1 MDKGPDRPQVEA
13 GAAPRALALVALF
26 FVAACATAGG
36 GGGSSGGGS
45 SNQVGAPLP
54 AIKVDSLAGKKIDVA
69 SYRGRVLL
77 LDVWASWCGPCKQEL
92 PMLDEMARRL
102 KHQGI
107 DVLAVSVD
115 QERANVDKFLKGR
128 GRWSL
133 TIAHDPDGLIAERL
147 QPDKMPTSYVIDRSG
162 IVRYVNAGF
171 VPDDAASI
179 ERRLL
184 EVAGQ

>member
-1 MDKGPDRPQVEA
+1 MDQGPDRAQV
-13 GAAPRALALVALF
+13 GARAIPLAALVFAACF
-26 FVAACATAGG
+26 ACATSGG
-36 GGGSSGGGS
+36 GGGAGAV

-171 VPDDAASI
+171 VPDDAATI
-179 ERRLL
+179 EKRLL
-184 EVAGQ
+184 EVAGN

>member
-1 MDKGPDRPQVEA
+1 MDQGPDRPQV
-13 GAAPRALALVALF
+13 AAVRALPLALLVF
-26 FVAACATAGG
+26 AACATTGG
-36 GGGSSGGGS
+36 GGGGGAS

-171 VPDDAASI
+171 VPDDAATI
-179 ERRLL
+179 EKRLL
-184 EVAGQ
+184 EVAGN

>member
-1 MDKGPDRPQVEA
+1 MDQGRHSGLIA
-13 GAAPRALALVALF
+13 LLLALVAA
-26 FVAACATAGG
+26 VGCVTTEGAAGG
-36 GGGSSGGGS
+36 GGASAG
-45 SNQVGAPLP
+45 NQVGAPVP
-54 AIKVDSLAGKKIDVA
+54 ALKVESLTGKKIDVA

-92 PMLDEMARRL
+92 PMLDAMARRL
-102 KHQGI
+102 KAQGI

-115 QERANVDKFLKGR
+115 QERANVDKFLKGH
-128 GRWSL
+128 GHWAL
-133 TIAHDPDGLIAERL
+133 TIAHDPAGAIAERL

-171 VPDDAASI
+171 VPDDAPVI
-179 ERRLL
+179 EKRLL

>member
-1 MDKGPDRPQVEA
+1 MDQGPDRPQVV
-13 GAAPRALALVALF
+13 GARALPFALLVF
-26 FVAACATAGG
+26 AACVTSGG
-36 GGGSSGGGS
+36 GGGGAAS

-171 VPDDAASI
+171 VPDDAAVI
-179 ERRLL
+179 EKRLL
-184 EVAGQ
+184 EVAGN

>member
-1 MDKGPDRPQVEA
+1 MDQGPARPQVA
-13 GAAPRALALVALF
+13 GPRALPVAVLLVF
-26 FVAACATAGG
+26 AACATG
-36 GGGSSGGGS
+36 SGGGS
-45 SNQVGAPLP
+45 GGAASNQVGAPLP

-171 VPDDAASI
+171 VPDDAAVI
-179 ERRLL
+179 EKRLL
-184 EVAGQ
+184 EVAGN

>member
-1 MDKGPDRPQVEA
+1 MDQGPDRPEV
-13 GAAPRALALVALF
+13 GAAPRAIALLALT

-36 GGGSSGGGS
+36 GGGGGGAA

-171 VPDDAASI
+171 VPDDAAMI
-179 ERRLL
+179 EKRLL
-184 EVAGQ
+184 EVAAN